1 MIYIAIEAETLK
13 WHFVLSSIK
22 DLYRS
27 LLQFSNKILYYS
39 QLLGFFGFFFWHNG
53 NESSMGFVLRE
64 NMIS

>member
-39 QLLGFFGFFFWHNG
+39 QLLGFFGVFFGITGMSLQWG
-53 NESSMGFVLRE
+53 LC
-64 NMIS
+64 